1 MEMKLDCYLDKII
14 RKSIIDLSKSS
25 QEIEGE
31 NFNEYYSLSWGKR
44 RK

>member
-1 MEMKLDCYLDKII
+1 MNRDYLDKLI

-25 QEIEGE
+25 QEFEGE
-31 NFNEYYSLSWGKR
+31 NFNEYYSLSWCKR